1 FLAGD
6 RIKSSPYRLAMNV
19 DMICEQLC
27 ITNLGQG
34 EENEFVRAIRNDY
47 RNNWIVDKTSRPRA
61 RSRRKQWRRRFSGRG
76 FPWALLTRTRKR
88 HMYTIMSIMKS
99 SITKLRWNR
108 TSSVWFV
115 SR

>member
-1 FLAGD
+1 MTSEKTLLSEDYYGLPYCAPEGGSKMDRPNLSEFLAGD

-47 RNNWIVDKTSRPRA
+47 CNNWIVDKTSRPRA
-61 RSRRKQWRRRFSGRG
+61 RSRRK
-76 FPWALLTRTRKR
+76 
-88 HMYTIMSIMKS
+88 
-99 SITKLRWNR
+99 
-108 TSSVWFV
+108 
-115 SR
+115 